1 MIDIKVLASSSS
13 GNAIRISDGTTRLL
27 LDAGLPFPEIKRRL
41 NFDEND

>member
-1 MIDIKVLASSSS
+1 MNITILASSSK
-13 GNAIRISDGTTRLL
+13 GNCIQVDDSKTRLL